1 MEPPRNANTA
11 DGHEPSLYPEVR
23 KRLEQGTLTPPPKE
37 VQVKK
42 ATREHTCVVCQQVIR
57 PGQVQNDFRADDG
70 AKASVHTLC
79 LRAWVDVSH
88 AAKERNPSLPPPPT
102 A

>member
-1 MEPPRNANTA
+1 VEALHVANTA
-11 DGHEPSLYPEVR
+11 DGREPPLYPEVR

-42 ATREHTCVVCQQVIR
+42 ATRKQTCVVCQRLIR

-70 AKASVHTLC
+70 ARASVHTLC
-79 LRAWVDVSH
+79 LRAWVDVSRALK
-88 AAKERNPSLPPPPT
+88 AAEP
-102 A
+102 

>member
-1 MEPPRNANTA
+1 VEALHDANTA
-11 DGHEPSLYPEVR
+11 DGREPPLYPEVR

-57 PGQVQNDFRADDG
+57 PGRVQNDFRAYDG
-70 AKASVHTLC
+70 ARSPSIRSACASSARKRSMLMKSRT
-79 LRAWVDVSH
+79 
-88 AAKERNPSLPPPPT
+88 KPPSIM
-102 A
+102 AV